1 MKLAVQTTLQ
11 SIILKFMLNNL
22 EILKSEI
29 IPIIIIT
36 CDCLNVSFN
45 SNKPFELKVEVIR
58 VQCEVGT
65 YSRQRQHTIPLVQNI
80 Q

>member
-1 MKLAVQTTLQ
+1 
-11 SIILKFMLNNL
+11 MLSNL

-29 IPIIIIT
+29 IPIIIII
-36 CDCLNVSFN
+36 CDLINFPFN

-58 VQCEVGT
+58 VQCKVGT